1 MKRGANYMLHFI
13 VNPCARSGLGK
24 IVWEKIE
31 QKLADEQVAY
41 QMYFTQYKCHATKIA
56 QEITSDGHQHTLV
69 VLGGDGSINEVI
81 NGSAFPINN
90 FIINGDFSNGIN
102 DWKVENGEP
111 WGQHRDKTVA

>member
-1 MKRGANYMLHFI
+1 MLHFI

-81 NGSAFPINN
+81 NGICYL
-90 FIINGDFSNGIN
+90 
-102 DWKVENGEP
+102 
-111 WGQHRDKTVA
+111 DKTTLGYIPLGSGNDFARGLQIPSDPEKALEIKSFSR

>member
-56 QEITSDGHQHTLV
+56 
-69 VLGGDGSINEVI
+69 
-81 NGSAFPINN
+81 
-90 FIINGDFSNGIN
+90 
-102 DWKVENGEP
+102 
-111 WGQHRDKTVA
+111 